1 MKSKIDILDFY
12 LTAEYK
18 NINYRIVIC
27 TDEKTLHIEGINV
40 DIDITKEF
48 DDFMENITK
57 RYIEPIQS

>member
-1 MKSKIDILDFY
+1 MKSKICTLDFY
-12 LTAEYK
+12 LTAEYR
-18 NINYRIVIC
+18 NINYKIIINNN
-27 TDEKTLHIEGINV
+27 EKTLHIEGINV